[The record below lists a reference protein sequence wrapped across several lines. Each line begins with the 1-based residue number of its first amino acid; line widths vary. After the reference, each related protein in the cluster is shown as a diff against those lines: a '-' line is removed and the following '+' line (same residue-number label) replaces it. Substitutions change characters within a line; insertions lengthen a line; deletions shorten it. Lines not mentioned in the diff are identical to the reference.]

1 MRVLKDFLIGIS
13 IMKIYRKLKLGIV
26 GHGFVGKATD
36 WGFNRRT
43 SKFIVD
49 PLLNTTTSD
58 LRGFE
63 PEIVFVCVPTPMSDD
78 GSLDSSIIKG
88 VIKELVLYCPN
99 AIKVIK
105 STIIPSL
112 LEELHELDS
121 KLVYNP
127 EFLREKHAN
136 SDFINSDMIIFGG
149 DRNISTQVSNA
160 YLKHSRCKTKEHI
173 FTDLKT
179 ASLIKYSINT
189 FLASKVIFFNELHS
203 IYEKLNV
210 KDSWESFVNIIS
222 RDKRIGSSHMNV
234 PGHDGRKGFGGA
246 CFPKDSLALI
256 KFANSQGI
264 DLNSLIST
272 VKINNKIRSQYKEPE
287 SRESEQNVSFDDKI

>member
-1 MRVLKDFLIGIS
+1 M
-13 IMKIYRKLKLGIV
+13 
-26 GHGFVGKATD
+26 A
-36 WGFNRRT
+36 
-43 SKFIVD
+43 
-49 PLLNTTTSD
+49 
-58 LRGFE
+58 
-63 PEIVFVCVPTPMSDD
+63 DD
-78 GSLDSSIIKG
+78 GSLDSSIIEK
-88 VIKELVLYCPN
+88 VIKELILYCPD

-105 STIIPSL
+105 STITPSL
-112 LEELHELDS
+112 LDKLHKLDS

-136 SDFINSDMIIFGG
+136 LDFVNSDMIIFGG

-189 FLASKVIFFNELHS
+189 FLASKVIFFNELYS
-203 IYEKLNV
+203 VYEKLEV
-210 KDSWESFVNIIS
+210 KDSWESISNIIS
-222 RDKRIGSSHMNV
+222 RDKRIGDSHMNV
-234 PGHDGRKGFGGA
+234 PGHDGKKGFGGA

-256 KFANSQGI
+256 KYADSIGLN
-264 DLNSLIST
+264 LNSLIST
-272 VKINNKIRSQYKEPE
+272 VKINNKIRSKIFDLD

>member
-1 MRVLKDFLIGIS
+1 MR
-13 IMKIYRKLKLGIV
+13 IYKKLKLGIV

-36 WGFNRRT
+36 WGFNKRV

-49 PLLNTTTSD
+49 PLLNTSIRD
-58 LRGFE
+58 LKEFD
-63 PEIVFVCVPTPMSDD
+63 PEIVFVCVPTPMNDD
-78 GSLDSSIIKG
+78 GSQDSSIIEK
-88 VIKELVLYCPN
+88 VIKELVSDCPK
-99 AIKVIK
+99 AIKVVK
-105 STIIPSL
+105 STVLPSL
-112 LEELHELDS
+112 LGELKKLDS

-136 SDFINSDMIIFGG
+136 SDFVNSEMIIFGG

-160 YLKHSRCKTKEHI
+160 YLRHSRCKTKEHI
-173 FTDLKT
+173 FTDLMT
-179 ASLIKYSINT
+179 ASFIKYSINT

-210 KDSWESFVNIIS
+210 NDSWESVINIIS
-222 RDKRIGSSHMNV
+222 KDSRIGDSHMNV

-256 KFANSQGI
+256 KFAGN
-264 DLNSLIST
+264 LNINLSSLITT
-272 VKINNKIRSQYKEPE
+272 VKINNKIRSKYDGLD

>member
-1 MRVLKDFLIGIS
+1 
-13 IMKIYRKLKLGIV
+13 MKIYKKLKLGIV

-36 WGFNRRT
+36 WGFNKRV

-49 PLLNTTTSD
+49 PLLNTSVSD
-58 LRGFE
+58 LEEFR
-63 PEIVFVCVPTPMSDD
+63 PDIVFICVPTPMSDD
-78 GSLDSSIIKG
+78 GSQDSSIIER
-88 VIKELVLYCPN
+88 VIKELLEHCPK
-99 AIKVIK
+99 AIKVVK
-105 STIIPSL
+105 STVLPSL
-112 LEELHELDS
+112 LGELEKIDS

-136 SDFINSDMIIFGG
+136 LDFVNSDMIIFGG

-160 YLKHSRCKTKEHI
+160 YLRHSRCKTKEHI
-173 FTDLKT
+173 FTDLMT

-189 FLASKVIFFNELHS
+189 FLASKVIFFNELYS
-203 IYEKLNV
+203 LYEKLDV
-210 KDSWESFVNIIS
+210 QDSWESIINIIS
-222 RDKRIGSSHMNV
+222 RDTRIGDSHMNV

-256 KFANSQGI
+256 KFGSSMGI

-272 VKINNKIRSQYKEPE
+272 VKINNKIRSQYQELD